1 MALQTQTSP
10 HSVYV
15 TVQRLRAALEQR
27 GISVLGH
34 VDHAAGARAVGL
46 ELADEQVLSF
56 GNPQAGTPLMQED
69 PTIGYELPLRI
80 LIWDAGG
87 QTMIGYRPPTELA
100 GEYAVSGHAQGL
112 ENMAGLLAQLA
123 GEAAA
128 AD

>member
-1 MALQTQTSP
+1 M
-10 HSVYV
+10 
-15 TVQRLRAALEQR
+15 TVQRLRAALTAR

-46 ELADEQVLSF
+46 ELPDEQVLIF

-69 PTIGYELPLRI
+69 PTIGYELPLRM

-87 QTMIGYRPPTELA
+87 QTMIGYRPPTELDR
-100 GEYAVSGHAQGL
+100 EYAVPGHAQVL
-112 ENMAGLLAQLA
+112 DNMAGLMAQLA

-128 AD
+128 VD